1 MNYTLFIDHLI
12 FWVVVAK
19 VVDVV
24 DILVPDQRAN
34 PDEMN
39 PGGKAPRGLRL
50 LVEGKLHVNRASHQ
64 VIVETLK

>member
-24 DILVPDQRAN
+24 DILVPDQGTH

-39 PGGKAPRGLRL
+39 PGGKAPRSLPL
-50 LVEGKLHVNRASHQ
+50 LVGGKLHLN
-64 VIVETLK
+64 